1 MQNTAVVAT
10 IQPYHL
16 MKTYIRS
23 PITVFICST
32 MKCVT
37 LLVLRA
43 HPCLLLLLFLSLPF
57 GSLAVGQIE
66 EVAPLGSLLDFLK
79 RYRTLVHLEQMH
91 RYCVQVAE
99 GMAYLARHNIV
110 HRDLAAR
117 NVLLSNKDMVSVFP
131 FI

>member
-1 MQNTAVVAT
+1 
-10 IQPYHL
+10 
-16 MKTYIRS
+16 MKAYIRS